1 MTLCNYAEI
10 LKTRAT
16 PVDFVMDPIEDWVKQ
31 LTEAMLEHNGVG
43 IAGPQIGINKQ
54 IAIVK
59 NTPDNLV
66 LLNPVVI
73 RKLQGNYKN
82 KEGCLTIP
90 GEVYK
95 VSRYKS
101 IVIEN
106 HTRNG
111 AMYTFSSLNKKLS
124 ACIQHEID
132 HLNGLCI
139 KDKGTKYDI

>member
-16 PVDFVMDPIEDWVKQ
+16 PVDFVMDPIEEWVEQ
-31 LTEAMLEHNGVG
+31 LTEAMLKHNGVG

-54 IAIVK
+54 IAVVK
-59 NTPDNLV
+59 SSPENLI
-66 LLNPVVI
+66 LLNPTVI
-73 RKLQGNYKN
+73 RKLQGHYKN

-101 IVIEN
+101 IIVEN
-106 HTRNG
+106 YTRTG
-111 AMYTFSSLNKKLS
+111 TMYSLSASNKKLS
-124 ACIQHEID
+124 ACLQHEID

-139 KDKGTKYDI
+139 KDKGTKYDF